1 MIGIGAAGRGPRAA
15 AAGCWIEYARSL
27 LEWLRKLINVTCKSS
42 TSTTQTKH
50 PNTRSHLNS
59 NPIYQHPNRHFSLSL
74 HTESPMSSS
83 SLTSILLDTN
93 LTPQKIQRSSRY
105 IINGSV
111 PLESVTAWRRCLSTC
126 SDDQLLPLLYV
137 ANETL
142 QTIARKKLRTKEFLE
157 AFASVLNSS
166 IKEICSRIVAS
177 RSLKN
182 DLIEKVRRTIKIW
195 GDRQVY
201 SQRFVGE
208 VLAVCE
214 PFRKGGVNRR
224 SSISSSNGGGDDDDD
239 DDDDA
244 LVPVA
249 AVVNE
254 NENENDSVTSAI
266 FGDPS
271 QKLLNVDVDMNISRS
286 KKKGKK
292 RPSSNDEEDDDD
304 VFGSIDDDILSP
316 NKGSSSFG

>member
-1 MIGIGAAGRGPRAA
+1 
-15 AAGCWIEYARSL
+15 
-27 LEWLRKLINVTCKSS
+27 
-42 TSTTQTKH
+42 
-50 PNTRSHLNS
+50 
-59 NPIYQHPNRHFSLSL
+59 
-74 HTESPMSSS
+74 MSSS

-126 SDDQLLPLLYV
+126 NDDQLLPLLYV

-224 SSISSSNGGGDDDDD
+224 SSNKSSLSSSNGGG
-239 DDDDA
+239 DA

-249 AVVNE
+249 AVV
-254 NENENDSVTSAI
+254 NENDSVTSAI

-271 QKLLNVDVDMNISRS
+271 QKLLNVDVDMNLSRS
-286 KKKGKK
+286 NKKGKK

-316 NKGSSSFG
+316 NNGSSSFG